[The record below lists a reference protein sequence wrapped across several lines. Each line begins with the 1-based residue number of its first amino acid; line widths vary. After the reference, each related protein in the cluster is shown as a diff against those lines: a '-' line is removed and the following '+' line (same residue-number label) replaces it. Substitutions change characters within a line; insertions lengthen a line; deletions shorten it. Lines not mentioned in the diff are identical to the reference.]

1 MNVKRAVQAFVTVV
15 LVALSVGR
23 AAPPPL
29 LRQGPP
35 PKTTLSIAD
44 RYEGQAG
51 REFTITIDV
60 ALPPGVYIDRQN
72 FKPKVKSP
80 EGWTT
85 GAVQLPG
92 GVTKSVG
99 GLEIEVLTKDFS
111 AEVPIGIPAEA
122 DGSEQ
127 PLEVAVFYVTCTGD
141 VCYPHTD
148 TLHTTVTVAGTV
160 SAAPPMDTDSEA
172 AGTVAPTAPSDGGD
186 ADPTAAHATSG
197 DLPPS
202 LVGAGDITSN
212 LLEWMQSGAGS
223 TELSF
228 AGRIGEGLLNM
239 LESGSYLPA
248 IGLAFIGGILMAMT
262 PCVLPMV
269 PIVVRV
275 LVGGEDTTTA
285 RRVVSAVV
293 FTIGL
298 ALVYAMLGLGAAFT
312 GGLIGGVLQSPYVLG
327 GFAALFGVLALS
339 MFGVFELEVPQSIQ
353 KKLRFQSKGNL
364 AGAFVMGLV
373 SGLIASP
380 CIGPVIA
387 SALIYFAQTR
397 DAVLGFST
405 LFAMGVGIGTPF
417 IIAGAV
423 GGAVLKP
430 GVWMNKVK
438 KLLGIMLLLGSA
450 YFADLVGGWPALLG
464 AVGLW
469 AIVALFALSRIDRPD
484 RGTPQYERVTG
495 TLQTGNWAIPVLL
508 VFGFLWNGLPGA
520 EAESPSDSVVT
531 DHIAWRYDVADALA
545 SARVDGKPVLLYFT
559 ADWCLPCKEL
569 EHGIYKDPEVIQE
582 SRRFVCIKA
591 DMTDD
596 SDPVVEGLRVKH
608 VVNAPPVVFIYD
620 QQISGTLLGQ
630 IVPYASRGL

>member
-1 MNVKRAVQAFVTVV
+1 MNMKRAVQAFAVV
-15 LVALSVGR
+15 ALVALSVGR

-29 LRQGPP
+29 LRQGPL

-51 REFTITIDV
+51 SEFTIAIDV
-60 ALPPGVYIDRQN
+60 DLPPGVYIDRKN

-80 EGWTT
+80 EAWTT
-85 GAVQLPG
+85 GVVQLPA

-111 AEVPIGIPAEA
+111 AEVSIGIPTDVAGA
-122 DGSEQ
+122 EQ

-141 VCYPHTD
+141 VCYPHTE
-148 TLHTTVTVAGTV
+148 TLRTTVAVAGAVT
-160 SAAPPMDTDSEA
+160 AAPPMDADFEA
-172 AGTVAPTAPSDGGD
+172 TGTITLAAPSDGGD
-186 ADPTAAHATSG
+186 AEPVLADTDPTAVATPSG

-202 LVGAGDITSN
+202 LVGEDEITPN
-212 LLEWMQSGAGS
+212 LLEWMRSGAGGI
-223 TELSF
+223 ELSF

-285 RRVVSAVV
+285 RRVISAVV

-298 ALVYAMLGLGAAFT
+298 ALVYAVLGLVAALT

-339 MFGVFELEVPQSIQ
+339 MFGVFELEMPQSLQ

-387 SALIYFAQTR
+387 SALAYFANKQ
-397 DAVLGFST
+397 DAVLGFVT
-405 LFAMGVGIGTPF
+405 LFAMGIGIGTPF
-417 IIAGAV
+417 IIAGVV

-450 YFADLVGGWPALLG
+450 YFVNLVGGWSVLLA

-508 VFGFLWNGLPGA
+508 VFGFLWQGLPGA
-520 EAESPSDSVVT
+520 QDDSP
-531 DHIAWRYDVADALA
+531 IAWRHDVADAFA
-545 SARVDGKPVLLYFT
+545 SAKVEGKPVLLYFT
-559 ADWCLPCKEL
+559 ATWCAPCKVL
-569 EHGIYKDPEVIQE
+569 EHGIFEDTDVIEE

-596 SDPVVEGLRVKH
+596 SDPVVERLREELG
-608 VVNAPPVVFIYD
+608 VNGPPVVFLYD
-620 QQISGTLLGQ
+620 QQTSGTLLGQ
-630 IVPYASRGL
+630 IVP

>member
-1 MNVKRAVQAFVTVV
+1 MNVKRAVLAFAAVA

-51 REFTITIDV
+51 SEFTITIDV
-60 ALPPGVYIDRQN
+60 DLPPGVYIDRRN
-72 FKPKVKSP
+72 FKPQVKSP

-85 GAVQLPG
+85 GAVRLPA

-99 GLEIEVLTKDFS
+99 GLAIEVLTKDFS
-111 AEVPIGIPAEA
+111 AEVSIGIPTDVAGA
-122 DGSEQ
+122 EQ

-148 TLHTTVTVAGTV
+148 TLKTTVVVAGV
-160 SAAPPMDTDSEA
+160 SSAAPLMDTDSEA
-172 AGTVAPTAPSDGGD
+172 AGAVTPTEPLDGDD
-186 ADPTAAHATSG
+186 ADPTATATTSG

-202 LVGAGDITSN
+202 LVGEDEITPN
-212 LLEWMQSGAGS
+212 LLEWMRSGAGS
-223 TELSF
+223 IELSF

-275 LVGGEDTTTA
+275 LVGGEDTTAA
-285 RRVVSAVV
+285 RRAISAVV
-293 FTIGL
+293 FTFGL
-298 ALVYAMLGLGAAFT
+298 ALVYAVLGLVAALT

-339 MFGVFELEVPQSIQ
+339 MFGVFELEMPQSLQ

-387 SALIYFAQTR
+387 SALAYFANKQ
-397 DAVLGFST
+397 DAVLGFVT
-405 LFAMGVGIGTPF
+405 LFAMGIGIGTPF
-417 IIAGAV
+417 IIAGVV

-450 YFADLVGGWPALLG
+450 YFVNLVGGWSVLLA

-508 VFGFLWNGLPGA
+508 VFGFLWQGLPGA
-520 EAESPSDSVVT
+520 QDDSP
-531 DHIAWRYDVADALA
+531 IAWRHDVADAFVSA
-545 SARVDGKPVLLYFT
+545 SLEGKPVLLYFT
-559 ADWCLPCKEL
+559 ATWCAPCKVL
-569 EHGIYKDPEVIQE
+569 EHGIFEDEEVIEE

-596 SDPVVEGLRVKH
+596 SDPVVERLRQELRVSG
-608 VVNAPPVVFIYD
+608 PPVVFLYD
-620 QQISGTLLGQ
+620 QQTSGTLLGQ
-630 IVPYASRGL
+630 IVP